1 MRRGYER
8 TRDGLGGRH
17 PQRHLVLD
25 EADDDQFE
33 LGAGDLLLLD
43 RDDLATPWAGY
54 TTNSLVLKPC
64 RWVVFLMVIPVV
76 AGERPLLREERNL
89 LCSQ

>member
-1 MRRGYER
+1 
-8 TRDGLGGRH
+8 
-17 PQRHLVLD
+17 
-25 EADDDQFE
+25 
-33 LGAGDLLLLD
+33 
-43 RDDLATPWAGY
+43 
-54 TTNSLVLKPC
+54 LKPC